1 MASEDEVTLLLE
13 QHSVAQVQEILKK
26 TRADIECK
34 KEDLRVMVGE
44 RYRDLIEAADTIAEM
59 QNSAKAICGN
69 IKTMEGLCES
79 LQQRGLIGFKTQ
91 SNANGAER
99 RGVSGG
105 HYSLAVQVK
114 VLVGVPEALWGLTER
129 LHYLPASQLLLLAQ
143 HTHTAL
149 QLSPTAAQVSSWF
162 PVIER
167 QWMSITQFQST
178 IVRGC
183 SALISAELTDTE
195 AVLDAVVSVMLVE
208 RCGCAEALSRL
219 LGLRR
224 QALMAA
230 ITSTPT
236 ATAKAQIAKFTKLFI
251 ATLNIVYAIFVE
263 GGEGGSL
270 LERRVQEVVAGEGE
284 GAAPVSLLQESS
296 LTLSFLPQSIR
307 NFRPSIQGSSQSL
320 GGESIRREV
329 SQWLD
334 SVLGQASHTLA
345 ALLAFT
351 TSVKALAMI
360 RSSVWEIF
368 QDSLDT
374 AHWAK
379 VTSALYGG
387 PLDPWDCVV
396 RSQVTERARQVV
408 STQLAAAKEATLQ
421 LVAKLAEDITTH
433 HKVCREEGDISGY
446 VWSESSGDL
455 PDQVGW
461 TSAGARAVT
470 QAGGLYHKTR
480 GFTARIQNICRTL
493 NTQLTAL
500 LQDCCVWRLIS
511 INVFDHV
518 FPEPMRTE
526 LTSSLVPEDKGTAED
541 YTALLHYLQDA
552 SCSSFMQLVGELE
565 DLAGR
570 HLSAGSVS
578 GACDGWEDEPVS
590 AAPPAAC
597 TVVVVV
603 GRTCQALPSMCS
615 HLQICASASKLSAT
629 VGKRLS
635 TASKQE
641 TESWA
646 KVRTALQEA
655 GNRLFGLFLASLTAS
670 LHTELKAAL
679 AAQITS
685 DVAASLA
692 AFSTWEVVDI
702 EEEGE
707 GGKVVRSSIHVPA
720 HPTPALSLALAHLCS
735 SANCI
740 AVHTVSRNA
749 QSELVAG
756 TCEAVTS
763 AYEGFLQDCHA
774 LNQTCALQLIFD
786 LRFVQTLLLLRD
798 NKKLGT
804 RLTCMVQELQQ
815 KVDPFDLDVFSP
827 HISARVKL
835 AAQRSQVF
843 LGAVVP
849 RDRQVI
855 AGRTPASTT
864 SSVSHNNAL
873 PVVVAVEIPRFSNV
887 PLPVSSSKPA
897 IPSSAS
903 APSLM
908 LPPTAPDMTAGKLG
922 SIKAQNS
929 PSSTRREMSSAA
941 LSASRSA
948 ASLFSAMSSSWFGS
962 SAS

>member
-1 MASEDEVTLLLE
+1 MANEDEVTLLFE
-13 QHSVAQVQEILKK
+13 QHSITQVQELLNK

-59 QNSAKAICGN
+59 QNSAKAICNN

-91 SNANGAER
+91 STHANGVER
-99 RGVSGG
+99 KSTSGS

-114 VLVGVPEALWGLTER
+114 LLVGVPEALWGLTE
-129 LHYLPASQLLLLAQ
+129 HGQYLPASQLLLLAH

-149 QLSPTAAQVSSWF
+149 QLSPTAAQVYSWF

-183 SALISAELTDTE
+183 SSLISSEVEDTQ

-208 RCGCAEALSRL
+208 RCGWAEVLSRVLQLQQEAL
-219 LGLRR
+219 
-224 QALMAA
+224 MVA
-230 ITSTPT
+230 ITSTPS
-236 ATAKAQIAKFTKLFI
+236 ATAKTQIANFTKLFL
-251 ATLNIVYAIFVE
+251 ATLNIVYAVFVAE
-263 GGEGGSL
+263 GGEGSSL
-270 LERRVQEVVAGEGE
+270 LERRLQEVVQGEGE
-284 GAAPVSLLQESS
+284 SAAPVSLLQESS
-296 LTLSFLPQSIR
+296 LNLSFLPQSIR
-307 NFRPSIQGSSQSL
+307 NFRPSIQGSTKSL
-320 GGESIRREV
+320 GNEYIKKVV
-329 SQWLD
+329 SKWLD
-334 SVLGQASHTLA
+334 TVLGEASHTLA
-345 ALLAFT
+345 DLLSFT

-368 QDSLDT
+368 QDSLDSGNWT
-374 AHWAK
+374 K
-379 VTSALYGG
+379 VTQVLYGG
-387 PLDPWDCVV
+387 PLDPWDSVV

-408 STQLAAAKEATLQ
+408 SSQLAAAKEATLQ
-421 LVAKLAEDITTH
+421 MVAKLAADISADP
-433 HKVCREEGDISGY
+433 KICSEEGDISSY

-455 PDQVGW
+455 PEQVGW
-461 TSAGARAVT
+461 TSAAARSVT

-493 NTQLTAL
+493 NAQLTNL
-500 LQDCCVWRLIS
+500 LQDVGHFSYDPIKVDFTTTLGNNS
-511 INVFDHV
+511 LDN
-518 FPEPMRTE
+518 EKRTM
-526 LTSSLVPEDKGTAED
+526 ED
-541 YTALLHYLQDA
+541 YTSLLNYLQDA
-552 SCSSFMQLVGELE
+552 SCSSFMQLVSELQE
-565 DLAGR
+565 LAQK
-570 HLSAGSVS
+570 HLTSGSAFA
-578 GACDGWEDEPVS
+578 ACEGWEEEAPS
-590 AAPPAAC
+590 AAPTSAC

-615 HLQICASASKLSAT
+615 HLQICASASNMSAGM
-629 VGKRLS
+629 VKQRISMG
-635 TASKQE
+635 SKQE
-641 TESWA
+641 TESWT
-646 KVRTALQEA
+646 KVRIALQEA
-655 GNRLFGLFLASLTAS
+655 GNRLFGLFLKSLTSA
-670 LHTELKAAL
+670 LHTELKVSL
-679 AAQITS
+679 SSQIS
-685 DVAASLA
+685 ADVAASIS

-720 HPTPALSLALAHLCS
+720 HPTPALSQALAHICS
-735 SANCI
+735 SANCV

-756 TCEAVTS
+756 TCEAVI
-763 AYEGFLQDCHA
+763 AVYEGFLKESEMI
-774 LNQTCALQLIFD
+774 NQTSALQLIFD
-786 LRFVQTLLLLRD
+786 LRFVQTLLLPRD
-798 NKKLGT
+798 SKNLGI
-804 RLTCMVQELQQ
+804 RLTSMIQELQQ

-827 HISARVKL
+827 HLSARVKL

-855 AGRTPASTT
+855 ASRSSASAT

-887 PLPVSSSKPA
+887 PLPVSASRPS

-908 LPPTAPDMTAGKLG
+908 LPPTTADQPAVKQGPSKVQQ
-922 SIKAQNS
+922 SS
-929 PSSTRREMSSAA
+929 PSMARREMSSAA

-962 SAS
+962 STS

>member
-1 MASEDEVTLLLE
+1 MASEDEVTLLFE
-13 QHSVAQVQEILKK
+13 QHSVTQVQELLNK

-59 QNSAKAICGN
+59 QNSAKAICNN

-91 SNANGAER
+91 NAHANGVER
-99 RGVSGG
+99 KSTSGS

-114 VLVGVPEALWGLTER
+114 LLVGVPEALWGLTE
-129 LHYLPASQLLLLAQ
+129 HGQYLPASQLLLLAH

-149 QLSPTAAQVSSWF
+149 QLSPTAAQVYSWF

-183 SALISAELTDTE
+183 SLLISSEVEDTQ

-208 RCGCAEALSRL
+208 RCGWTEALSRVL
-219 LGLRR
+219 QLRR
-224 QALMAA
+224 EALMAA
-230 ITSTPT
+230 ITSTPS
-236 ATAKAQIAKFTKLFI
+236 ATAKMQIANFTRLFL
-251 ATLNIVYAIFVE
+251 ATLNIVYAIFVAE
-263 GGEGGSL
+263 GGEGNTSL
-270 LERRVQEVVAGEGE
+270 LERRLQEVVQGEGE
-284 GAAPVSLLQESS
+284 SAAPVSLLQESS
-296 LTLSFLPQSIR
+296 LNLSFLPQSIR
-307 NFRPSIQGSSQSL
+307 NFRPSIQGSTKSL
-320 GGESIRREV
+320 GNEYIKQEV
-329 SQWLD
+329 SKWLD
-334 SVLGQASHTLA
+334 TVLGEASHALA
-345 ALLAFT
+345 KLLSFT

-368 QDSLDT
+368 QDSLDSGNWT
-374 AHWAK
+374 K
-379 VTSALYGG
+379 VTQVLYGG
-387 PLDPWDCVV
+387 PLDPWDSVV

-408 STQLAAAKEATLQ
+408 SSQLAAAKEATLQ
-421 LVAKLAEDITTH
+421 MVAKVAADISAEPKI
-433 HKVCREEGDISGY
+433 CSEEGDISSY

-455 PDQVGW
+455 PEQVGW
-461 TSAGARAVT
+461 TSAAARSVT

-493 NTQLTAL
+493 NAQLTSL
-500 LQDCCVWRLIS
+500 LQDVGHFSYDPIKAD
-511 INVFDHV
+511 V
-518 FPEPMRTE
+518 T
-526 LTSSLVPEDKGTAED
+526 TSLDNNSLENEKHTMED
-541 YTALLHYLQDA
+541 YTSLLNYLQDA
-552 SCSSFMQLVGELE
+552 SCSSFMQLVSELE
-565 DLAGR
+565 KLAQN
-570 HLSAGSVS
+570 HLTRGSTSAASE
-578 GACDGWEDEPVS
+578 GWEEEAPS
-590 AAPPAAC
+590 AAPTSAC

-615 HLQICASASKLSAT
+615 HLQICASASNMSAGM
-629 VGKRLS
+629 VKRIS
-635 TASKQE
+635 MGSKQE
-641 TESWA
+641 TESWT

-655 GNRLFGLFLASLTAS
+655 GNRLFGLFLKSLTSA
-670 LHTELKAAL
+670 LHTELKASL
-679 AAQITS
+679 TS
-685 DVAASLA
+685 RISTDFAASIS

-707 GGKVVRSSIHVPA
+707 GGKVIKSSIHVPA
-720 HPTPALSLALAHLCS
+720 HPTPALSQALAHVCS
-735 SANCI
+735 SANCV
-740 AVHTVSRNA
+740 AVHTISRNA

-756 TCEAVTS
+756 TCEAVI
-763 AYEGFLQDCHA
+763 AVYEGFLKESEMI
-774 LNQTCALQLIFD
+774 NQTSALQLIFD
-786 LRFVQTLLLLRD
+786 LRFVQTLLLPRD
-798 NKKLGT
+798 SKNLGT
-804 RLTCMVQELQQ
+804 RLTSMIQELQQ

-827 HISARVKL
+827 HLSARVKL

-855 AGRTPASTT
+855 ASRSSASAT

-887 PLPVSSSKPA
+887 PLPVSASRPS
-897 IPSSAS
+897 IPSSVS

-908 LPPTAPDMTAGKLG
+908 LPTPSADQPTMKQGPSKVQQ
-922 SIKAQNS
+922 SS
-929 PSSTRREMSSAA
+929 PSTARREMSSAA

-962 SAS
+962 STS

>member
-1 MASEDEVTLLLE
+1 MASEDEVTLLFE
-13 QHSVAQVQEILKK
+13 QHSITQVQELLNK

-59 QNSAKAICGN
+59 QNSAKAICNN

-91 SNANGAER
+91 STHANGVER
-99 RGVSGG
+99 KTTSGS

-114 VLVGVPEALWGLTER
+114 LLVGVPEALWGLTE
-129 LHYLPASQLLLLAQ
+129 HGQYLPASQLLLLAH

-149 QLSPTAAQVSSWF
+149 QLSPTAAQVYSWF

-183 SALISAELTDTE
+183 SSLISSEVEDTQ

-208 RCGCAEALSRL
+208 RCGWAEALSRV

-224 QALMAA
+224 KALMAA
-230 ITSTPT
+230 ITSTPS
-236 ATAKAQIAKFTKLFI
+236 ATAKTQIAKFTKLFL
-251 ATLNIVYAIFVE
+251 ATLNIVYAIFVSE
-263 GGEGGSL
+263 GGEETSL
-270 LERRVQEVVAGEGE
+270 LERRLQEVVQGEGE
-284 GAAPVSLLQESS
+284 SAAPVSLLQESS
-296 LTLSFLPQSIR
+296 LNLSFLPQSIR
-307 NFRPSIQGSSQSL
+307 NFRPSIQGSTKSL
-320 GGESIRREV
+320 GNEYIKEEV
-329 SQWLD
+329 SKWLD
-334 SVLGQASHTLA
+334 TVLGEASHTLA
-345 ALLAFT
+345 SLLSFT

-368 QDSLDT
+368 QNSLDGSN
-374 AHWAK
+374 WMK
-379 VTSALYGG
+379 VTQVLYGG
-387 PLDPWDCVV
+387 PLDPWDSVV

-408 STQLAAAKEATLQ
+408 SSQLAAAKEATLQ
-421 LVAKLAEDITTH
+421 MVAKLATDITAEP
-433 HKVCREEGDISGY
+433 KICSEEGDISSY
-446 VWSESSGDL
+446 VWSESSSDL
-455 PDQVGW
+455 PEQVGW
-461 TSAGARAVT
+461 TSAAARSVA

-480 GFTARIQNICRTL
+480 GFTARIQNICQTL
-493 NTQLTAL
+493 NAQLTNL
-500 LQDCCVWRLIS
+500 LQDVGHFSYDPTKADFITSLGNNS
-511 INVFDHV
+511 VEN
-518 FPEPMRTE
+518 EKRTM
-526 LTSSLVPEDKGTAED
+526 ED
-541 YTALLHYLQDA
+541 YISLLNYLQDA
-552 SCSSFMQLVGELE
+552 SCSSFMQLVNELE
-565 DLAGR
+565 ELAQK
-570 HLSAGSVS
+570 HLTIGSASA
-578 GACDGWEDEPVS
+578 ACEGWEEEAPS
-590 AAPPAAC
+590 AAPTSAC

-615 HLQICASASKLSAT
+615 HLQICASASNISAGM
-629 VGKRLS
+629 VKRIS
-635 TASKQE
+635 MGSKQE
-641 TESWA
+641 TESWI

-655 GNRLFGLFLASLTAS
+655 GNHLFGLFLKSLTSA
-670 LHTELKAAL
+670 LHTELKTSL
-679 AAQITS
+679 SSQIS
-685 DVAASLA
+685 ADVAASIS

-707 GGKVVRSSIHVPA
+707 GGKVIRSAIHVPA
-720 HPTPALSLALAHLCS
+720 HPMPALSQALAHVCS

-749 QSELVAG
+749 QSELVAS
-756 TCEAVTS
+756 TCEAVIVV
-763 AYEGFLQDCHA
+763 YEGFLKESEMI
-774 LNQTCALQLIFD
+774 NQTSALQLIFD
-786 LRFVQTLLLLRD
+786 LRFVQTLLLPRD
-798 NKKLGT
+798 SKNLGT
-804 RLTCMVQELQQ
+804 RLTFMIQELQQ

-827 HISARVKL
+827 HLSARVKL

-855 AGRTPASTT
+855 ASRSSASAT

-887 PLPVSSSKPA
+887 PLPVSASRPS

-908 LPPTAPDMTAGKLG
+908 LPTTSADQPAGKQG
-922 SIKAQNS
+922 
-929 PSSTRREMSSAA
+929 
-941 LSASRSA
+941 
-948 ASLFSAMSSSWFGS
+948 FSKLPVTLEAPK
-962 SAS
+962 